1 PGAWD
6 SRAIDPRRRS
16 DMTKRFLG
24 MAAAC
29 LLVSLNGCGGGD
41 EPPPPVFLRGHVV
54 SISGTPIAGAVVFA
68 QNVNE
73 APVTTTDV
81 TDQNGAYELN
91 VSAARNSSVKLRA
104 SAAGYESFPSGIRRS
119 LPIDLS
125 GAVLQG
131 EVLVFSGLE
140 TEVTLEPL
148 ESVAGLGSL
157 SGTVEGTGALVVAE
171 GPVVRS
177 AVSDVNGP
185 YVIFN
190 LPAGI
195 YQVKAYA
202 AGAQFVPV
210 SAAVAEGLQTTD
222 VDLARSGM
230 AAGSV
235 SGNVNIVNAPGGS
248 ATSVVL
254 VVASTFN
261 DVTLRGDVP
270 PGLRAPRTG
279 PPNVSGSF
287 TIDGVPNGTYKVL
300 AAFENDQLVRDPDPN
315 ISGTQIV
322 EVTVTG
328 NATTLPTSF
337 KITECLNVVS
347 PGGGNDPTVVIGT
360 PTFIWADD
368 SSEDYYSLDVFDSY
382 GNILWSDPD
391 VPSVSG
397 GGTVSVVYAG
407 PTLEPGRTYQFRATS
422 WRVPGGE
429 AGPISNTE
437 DLKGVFIA
445 Q

>member
-1 PGAWD
+1 
-6 SRAIDPRRRS
+6 
-16 DMTKRFLG
+16 MFKRCLQL
-24 MAAAC
+24 ASAC
-29 LLVSLNGCGGGD
+29 SLVLVNGCGGGD
-41 EPPPPVFLRGHVV
+41 EPPPPVMLRGHVV
-54 SISGTPIAGAVVFA
+54 SISGTPIVGAVVFA
-68 QNVNE
+68 QDINE
-73 APVTTTDV
+73 APITTTDV

-104 SAAGYESFPSGIRRS
+104 SAAGYEAFPSGIRRS

-131 EVLVFSGLE
+131 EVLVLSGLE

-148 ESVAGLGSL
+148 ESAAGLGSL

-185 YVIFN
+185 YIIFN
-190 LPAGI
+190 LPAGT

-202 AGAQFVPV
+202 AGSQYVPV
-210 SAAVAEGLQTTD
+210 SAYVAEGLETAD
-222 VDLARSGM
+222 VDLARSGA

-235 SGNVNIVNAPGGS
+235 SGNVTIVNAPGGS

-261 DVTLRGDVP
+261 EVTLRGDVP
-270 PGLRAPRTG
+270 PGLRAPRSG

-287 TIDGVPNGTYKVL
+287 TIDGVPDGTYKVL

-328 NATTLPTSF
+328 NATSLPTSF
-337 KITECLNVVS
+337 KITECLDVVS
-347 PGGGNDPTVVIGT
+347 PGGNDPTVVVGT

-407 PTLEPGRTYQFRATS
+407 PVLEPGRTYQFRATS
-422 WRVPGGE
+422 WRIPGGE